1 VFDWVTGFIEQS
13 GYLGL
18 FLLMLVENIF
28 PPIPSE
34 LIMPLGGFA
43 AARGDLHIVLVILAG
58 TLGSLAG
65 ALFWYFIGRWV
76 GAARLKR
83 WAARHGR
90 WLTLA
95 PDEVDQ
101 ATAWFTRHCGKAVF
115 FGRLVPTVRTL
126 ISVPAGIAGM
136 ALFRFLL
143 FSTLGTAL
151 WTGLLAGAGYLLGE
165 EYRKVADYTNPV
177 SNAIVA
183 LLALGYLYRVATFR
197 RRVADQAGE

>member
-1 VFDWVTGFIEQS
+1 MFDWVSGFIEQS

-18 FLLMLVENIF
+18 FLLMFAENVF

-34 LIMPLGGFA
+34 LVMPLGGFV
-43 AARGDLHIVLVILAG
+43 AARGDLHIALVIVAG

-65 ALFWYFIGRWV
+65 ALFWYGIGRWV

-95 PDEVDQ
+95 PAEVDR
-101 ATAWFTRHCGKAVF
+101 ATAWFSRHCGKAVF
-115 FGRLVPTVRTL
+115 FGRLVPTVRSL

-136 ALFRFLL
+136 EMSRFLL
-143 FSTLGTAL
+143 FSALGTAI
-151 WTGLLAGAGYLLGE
+151 WTGLLAGAGHLLGE
-165 EYRKVADYTNPV
+165 QYRKVADYTNPV
-177 SNAIVA
+177 SNVVVA
-183 LLALGYLYRVATFR
+183 LLVLGYLYRVVTFR
-197 RRVADQAGE
+197 RRLAGRPGE